1 MAAGI
6 TVYQNIGNAMPETT
20 GLITVTGC
28 LSTTNTETQMT
39 AGLKGEIVY
48 DNTSGANSS
57 IEGNTYAPAQ

>member
-1 MAAGI
+1 
-6 TVYQNIGNAMPETT
+6 
-20 GLITVTGC
+20 
-28 LSTTNTETQMT
+28 MT